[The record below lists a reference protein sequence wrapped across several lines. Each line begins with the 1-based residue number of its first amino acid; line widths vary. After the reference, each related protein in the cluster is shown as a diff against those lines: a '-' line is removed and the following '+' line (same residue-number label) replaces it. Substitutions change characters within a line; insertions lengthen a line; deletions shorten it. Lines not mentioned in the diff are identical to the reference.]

1 MKSKYTNPQRR
12 ALLRGAWVSAASLGL
27 GGCAAST
34 GAGAGAASTQAADP
48 WARARGIVD
57 AFRTPLA
64 FRKQDFPITAYGA
77 VPCKAIMV
85 AGYTG
90 HHEPGQ
96 VSTPAP
102 GAPDCYAAIAAAI
115 GAASAAGGGRVVIPA
130 GNWLVKGPIVLK
142 SNVNVHLAR
151 GAHVYFS
158 NDPDDFA
165 KYGDY
170 DCGANGKLT
179 LSRWQSNDCLNYSPL
194 VYAFNQ
200 TNIALTGED
209 WTSILDGQGGVPRAN
224 GDTWWDWKGK
234 RKAGP
239 NQQQAQTV
247 VNPLNPTSVLAVAPG
262 LSPAQVALLEGKD
275 DKWRTDEAYLPTLS
289 EAGVPVA
296 KRVFGRGHYLRPCMV
311 EFIGCTNVLL
321 QGYQLNQAPFWQHH
335 PVHCS
340 KLEIRG
346 VHMDSMGPNSDGFD
360 PEACD
365 TVLVDGCT
373 FNSGDDCIA
382 IKAGKNR
389 DTGFGPTRNVVIQHC
404 VMNSGHGGVTL
415 GSEMSGGIEHV
426 YAQDIEFRN
435 THWATDS
442 LNTAIRM
449 KTNMNRGGFLRHF
462 YVRNVTMPNGVNLK
476 PQTYTPLPG
485 SPIPKN
491 AIGSSAGAVITID
504 CDYAPTADNVRTR
517 PPVVENVHISG
528 VRVGNV
534 KTKDGAFSCYQAI
547 LLLGPVAFD
556 YNGEKPA
563 EILPI
568 RDVTITDCDFGT
580 PVNAAQPV
588 YVYNVK
594 NVKLTN
600 VKIGGKVVDTV
611 FST

>member
-1 MKSKYTNPQRR
+1 MKSKQINPQRR
-12 ALLRGAWVSAASLGL
+12 TLLRAASVSAAGL
-27 GGCAAST
+27 TVGGCAA
-34 GAGAGAASTQAADP
+34 AGAGATSPAGDP
-48 WARARGIVD
+48 WARAQAIVD
-57 AFRTPLA
+57 SFRKPLA

-77 VPCKAIMV
+77 APCRTMKVTGFV
-85 AGYTG
+85 A
-90 HHEPGQ
+90 HHESGEL
-96 VSTPAP
+96 STPAA

-115 GAASAAGGGRVVIPA
+115 AACSAAGGGRVVIPA

-142 SNVNVHLAR
+142 SNVNVHLAK

-158 NDPDDFA
+158 NDPEDFA

-170 DCGANGKLT
+170 DCGANGKLVI
-179 LSRWQSNDCLNYSPL
+179 SRWQSNDCLNYSPL
-194 VYAFNQ
+194 VYAYGQ

-209 WTSILDGQGGVPRAN
+209 WTSILDGQGGVPRQN
-224 GDTWWDWKGK
+224 GDMRGDTWWDWKGK

-239 NQQQAQTV
+239 NQQQAQNV
-247 VNPLNPTSVLAVAPG
+247 VNPLNPKSVTSMAPG
-262 LSPAQVALLEGKD
+262 LNPAQVALMEGKD
-275 DKWRTDEAYLPTLS
+275 DKWRTDEGYLPTLS
-289 EAGVPVA
+289 EAGVPAA
-296 KRVFGRGHYLRPCMV
+296 KRVFGRGHYLRPCMI

-321 QGYQLNQAPFWQHH
+321 QGYQVNQSPFWQHH
-335 PVHCS
+335 PVNCS

-360 PEACD
+360 PEACN

-382 IKAGKNR
+382 IKAGKNL
-389 DTGFGPTRNVVIQHC
+389 DTQFGPTQNVVIQNC
-404 VMNSGHGGVTL
+404 IMNSGHGGVTL
-415 GSEMSGGIEHV
+415 GSEMSGGIQHV
-426 YAQDIEFRN
+426 YAQNIEFRN
-435 THWATDS
+435 AHWATDP

-462 YVRNVTMPNGVNLK
+462 YVRNVTIPNGVSLK
-476 PQTYTPLPG
+476 PNYYTPLPG

-491 AIGSSAGAVITID
+491 AVGSSAGAVVTID

-528 VRVGNV
+528 VKVGNV
-534 KTKDGAFSCYQAI
+534 KNKDGSFSCFQAL

-556 YNGEKPA
+556 YNGPQGA

-580 PVNAAQPV
+580 PVNSAQPV
-588 YVYNVK
+588 YLYNVR

-600 VKIGGKVVDTV
+600 VTIAGKLHNTTL
-611 FST
+611 SA

>member
-1 MKSKYTNPQRR
+1 MKTRQINSQRR
-12 ALLRGAWVSAASLGL
+12 MLL
-27 GGCAAST
+27 
-34 GAGAGAASTQAADP
+34 GAASASVASLTVAGPALAAKQAKASAKADP
-48 WARARGIVD
+48 WARARSIVD
-57 AFRTPLA
+57 QFKKPLV
-64 FRKQDFPITAYGA
+64 FPKRDFVITSYGA
-77 VPCKAIMV
+77 EPCEAVMV
-85 AGYTG
+85 TGYVA
-90 HHEPGQ
+90 HHEEGK

-102 GAPDCYAAIAAAI
+102 GAKDCYAAIAAAI
-115 GAASAAGGGRVVIPA
+115 AACSAAGGGRVLIPA

-142 SNVNVHLAR
+142 SNVNVHLAK

-170 DCGANGKLT
+170 DCGANGKLVI
-179 LSRWQSNDCLNYSPL
+179 SRWQSNDCLNYSPM
-194 VYAFNQ
+194 VYAYGQ

-209 WTSILDGQGGVPRAN
+209 WTSIIDGQGGVPRAD
-224 GDTWWDWKGK
+224 GETWWDWKGK
-234 RKAGP
+234 AKGRDPKRSQIA
-239 NQQQAQTV
+239 
-247 VNPLNPTSVLAVAPG
+247 VNPLTPKSIKDIAPN
-262 LSPAQVALLEGKD
+262 LTPAQVALMEGKD

-296 KRVFGRGHYLRPCMV
+296 KRIFGRGHYLRPCMV
-311 EFIGCTNVLL
+311 EFIGCTKVLL

-335 PVHCS
+335 PVNCS
-340 KLEIRG
+340 KVEIRG

-360 PEACD
+360 PEACN
-365 TVLVDGCT
+365 TVLIENCT

-382 IKAGKNR
+382 IKAGKNL
-389 DTGFGPTRNVVIQHC
+389 DTQFGPTQNVVVQKC

-415 GSEMSGGIEHV
+415 GSEMSGGIQHV

-435 THWATDS
+435 EHWATDP
-442 LNTAIRM
+442 LNTAIRL

-476 PQTYTPLPG
+476 PQVYNPLPG
-485 SPIPKN
+485 SPIPPKTV
-491 AIGSSAGAVITID
+491 GSSAGAVVTFD

-517 PPVVENVHISG
+517 PPIVENVHISG
-528 VRVGNV
+528 VKVGNV
-534 KTKDGAFSCYQAI
+534 ATPDGPRSCYQAI

-580 PVNAAQPV
+580 PVNAAQPWFI
-588 YVYNVK
+588 YNVR
-594 NVKLTN
+594 NVKLSN
-600 VKIGGKVVDTV
+600 VKIADKVYNT
-611 FST
+611 TLQA

>member
-1 MKSKYTNPQRR
+1 MKTRQINSQRR
-12 ALLRGAWVSAASLGL
+12 SLL
-27 GGCAAST
+27 CAASASVAGLTVAGPALAAT
-34 GAGAGAASTQAADP
+34 GGNDP
-48 WARARGIVD
+48 WARAQGIID
-57 AFRTPLA
+57 Q
-64 FRKQDFPITAYGA
+64 FRKPLVFPKRDFPITAYGA
-77 VPCKAIMV
+77 EACEAIMV
-85 AGYTG
+85 TGYVA
-90 HHEPGQ
+90 HHEEGKL
-96 VSTPAP
+96 STPAP
-102 GAPDCYAAIAAAI
+102 GAKDCYAAIAAAI
-115 GAASAAGGGRVVIPA
+115 AACNAAGGGRVVIPA

-142 SNVNVHLAR
+142 SNVNVHLAK

-170 DCGANGKLT
+170 DCGPNGKLVI
-179 LSRWQSNDCLNYSPL
+179 SRWQSNDVLNYSPL
-194 VYAFNQ
+194 VYAFGQ

-209 WTSILDGQGGVPRAN
+209 WTSILDGQGGVPQAN

-239 NQQQAQTV
+239 RQHEAQTA
-247 VNPLNPTSVLAVAPG
+247 VNPANPTSIRQVAPHLG
-262 LSPAQVALLEGKD
+262 PAQVALMEGKD

-296 KRVFGRGHYLRPCMV
+296 RRIFGRGHYLRPCMV

-321 QGYQLNQAPFWQHH
+321 QGYQLNQSPFWQHH
-335 PVHCS
+335 PVNCS

-365 TVLVDGCT
+365 TVLVQDCT

-389 DTGFGPTRNVVIQHC
+389 DTQFGPTQNVVIQKC

-415 GSEMSGGIEHV
+415 GSEMSGGIQHV

-435 THWATDS
+435 EHWATDP

-462 YVRNVTMPNGVNLK
+462 YVRNVSMPNGVNLK
-476 PQTYTPLPG
+476 PQVYNPLPG
-485 SPIPKN
+485 SPIPPKSV
-491 AIGSSAGAVITID
+491 GSSAGAVVTID

-517 PPVVENVHISG
+517 PPIVENIHISG

-534 KTKDGAFSCYQAI
+534 ATPDGPRSCYQAL

-556 YNGEKPA
+556 YNGAQPA

-580 PVNAAQPV
+580 PVNAAQPWF
-588 YVYNVK
+588 VYNVR
-594 NVKLTN
+594 NVKLRN
-600 VKIGGKVVDTV
+600 VKIAGKVYNT
-611 FST
+611 TLQA

>member
-1 MKSKYTNPQRR
+1 MKLKQMNPQRR
-12 ALLRGAWVSAASLGL
+12 TLLRAASVSAAGL
-27 GGCAAST
+27 TMGACALPR
-34 GAGAGAASTQAADP
+34 AGDSAAAGDP
-48 WARARGIVD
+48 WARAQRIVD
-57 AFRTPLA
+57 QFKTPIA
-64 FRKQDFPITAYGA
+64 FRKQDFVITAYGA
-77 VPCKAIMV
+77 APCRAIMV
-85 AGYTG
+85 KGYVE
-90 HHEPGQ
+90 HHEEGQ

-102 GAPDCYAAIAAAI
+102 GSPDCYAAIAAAI
-115 GAASAAGGGRVVIPA
+115 AACSAAGGGRVVIPA

-142 SNVNVHLAR
+142 SNVNVHLAK

-158 NDPDDFA
+158 NNPDDFA

-170 DCGANGKLT
+170 DCGPNGKLVI
-179 LSRWQSNDCLNYSPL
+179 SRWQSNDCLNYSPL
-194 VYAFNQ
+194 VYAYNQ

-209 WTSILDGQGGVPRAN
+209 WTSILDGQGGVPQAN

-234 RKAGP
+234 RKPGP
-239 NQQQAQTV
+239 NEQQAQTIA
-247 VNPLNPTSVLAVAPG
+247 NPLNPTSIRAVAPN
-262 LSPAQVALLEGKD
+262 LSAAQVALMEGKD

-289 EAGVPVA
+289 EAGVPVG

-321 QGYQLNQAPFWQHH
+321 QGYQLNQSPFWQHH
-335 PVHCS
+335 PVNCR

-382 IKAGKNR
+382 IKAGKNL
-389 DTGFGPTRNVVIQHC
+389 DTQFGPTQNVVIQNS

-415 GSEMSGGIEHV
+415 GSEMSGGIQHV
-426 YAQDIEFRN
+426 YAQNIEFRN
-435 THWATDS
+435 THWATNP

-462 YVRNVTMPNGVNLK
+462 YVRNVSMPNGVSLK
-476 PQTYTPLPG
+476 PQYYTPLPG
-485 SPIPKN
+485 SPIPPKSV
-491 AIGSSAGAVITID
+491 GSSAGAVVTID
-504 CDYAPTADNVRTR
+504 CDYAPTADNVRIR
-517 PPVVENVHISG
+517 PPVVEHVHISG
-528 VRVGNV
+528 VKVGNV
-534 KTKDGAFSCYQAI
+534 KTRDGVFSCFQAL
-547 LLLGPVAFD
+547 LLLGPVAYD
-556 YNGEKPA
+556 YNGDKPA

-580 PVNAAQPV
+580 PVNAAQPW
-588 YVYNVK
+588 YLYNVR

-600 VKIGGKVVDTV
+600 VTIGGKVHNTTL
-611 FST
+611 SA

>member
-1 MKSKYTNPQRR
+1 MTTKQINPQRR
-12 ALLRGAWVSAASLGL
+12 SLLRAATVSAAGL
-27 GGCAAST
+27 TVGGCAVARS
-34 GAGAGAASTQAADP
+34 GAGTGTTADAGKAWT
-48 WARARGIVD
+48 RAQGIID
-57 AFRTPLA
+57 SFKKPLV
-64 FRKQDFPITAYGA
+64 FRKQDFVITSYGA
-77 VPCKAIMV
+77 APCRTIEVTGFV
-85 AGYTG
+85 A
-90 HHEPGQ
+90 HHEPGKLG
-96 VSTPAP
+96 TPAP
-102 GAPDCYAAIAAAI
+102 DAPDCYAAIAAAI
-115 GAASAAGGGRVVIPA
+115 AACSAAGGGRVLIPA

-142 SNVNVHLAR
+142 SNVNVHLAK

-158 NDPDDFA
+158 TDPDDFA

-170 DCGANGKLT
+170 DCGANGKLVI
-179 LSRWQSNDCLNYSPL
+179 SRWQSNDCLNYSPL
-194 VYAFNQ
+194 VYAYGQ

-239 NQQQAQTV
+239 NQRQAQNV
-247 VNPLNPTSVLAVAPG
+247 VNPLNPTSVTAVAPG
-262 LSPAQVALLEGKD
+262 LDPAQVALMEGKD

-296 KRVFGRGHYLRPCMV
+296 KRVFGRGHYLRPCMI

-321 QGYQLNQAPFWQHH
+321 QGYQVNGSPFWLHH
-335 PVHCS
+335 PVNCS

-389 DTGFGPTRNVVIQHC
+389 DTQFGPTRNVVIQNC

-435 THWATDS
+435 THWATDP

-462 YVRNVTMPNGVNLK
+462 YVRNVTIPNGVNLK
-476 PQTYTPLPG
+476 PQYYTPLPG
-485 SPIPKN
+485 SPIPQKTV
-491 AIGSSAGAVITID
+491 GSSAGAVVTID

-528 VRVGNV
+528 VQVGNV
-534 KTKDGAFSCYQAI
+534 KTRDGAFSCFQAL
-547 LLLGPVAFD
+547 LLLGPVAYD
-556 YNGEKPA
+556 YNGPQGA
-563 EILPI
+563 QILPI
-568 RDVTITDCDFGT
+568 RNVTITDCDFGT
-580 PVNAAQPV
+580 PLNAAQPF
-588 YVYNVK
+588 YLYNVRD
-594 NVKLTN
+594 VKLAN
-600 VKIGGKVVDTV
+600 VTVGAKTYDTTL
-611 FST
+611 SA

>member
-1 MKSKYTNPQRR
+1 MTTNPINSHRR
-12 ALLRGAWVSAASLGL
+12 SLLRAASASVAGL
-27 GGCAAST
+27 SVGGPALAAKAPAKT
-34 GAGAGAASTQAADP
+34 DP
-48 WARARGIVD
+48 WARAQSIINQ
-57 AFRTPLA
+57 FKKPLS
-64 FRKQDFPITAYGA
+64 FPKRDFVITSYGA
-77 VPCKAIMV
+77 ESCEAINVSGYV
-85 AGYTG
+85 A
-90 HHEPGQ
+90 HHEEGK

-102 GAPDCYAAIAAAI
+102 GAKDSYAAIAAAI
-115 GAASAAGGGRVVIPA
+115 AACSAAGGGRVVIPA

-142 SNVNVHLAR
+142 SNVNVHLAK

-165 KYGDY
+165 KYGEY
-170 DCGANGKLT
+170 DCGPSGKLVI
-179 LSRWQSNDCLNYSPL
+179 SRWQSNDCLNYSPM
-194 VYAFNQ
+194 VYAYGQ

-209 WTSILDGQGGVPRAN
+209 WTSILDGQGGVPRAD
-224 GDTWWDWKGK
+224 GETWWDWKGK
-234 RKAGP
+234 AKGRDPKRSQIA
-239 NQQQAQTV
+239 
-247 VNPLNPTSVLAVAPG
+247 VNPLTPTSIKEIAPN
-262 LSPAQVALLEGKD
+262 LTAAQVALMEGKD
-275 DKWRTDEAYLPTLS
+275 DKWRTDEAFLPTLS

-296 KRVFGRGHYLRPCMV
+296 KRIFGRGHYLRPCMV

-335 PVHCS
+335 PVNCS

-360 PEACD
+360 PEACN
-365 TVLVDGCT
+365 TVLVENCT

-382 IKAGKNR
+382 IKAGKNL
-389 DTGFGPTRNVVIQHC
+389 DTQFGPTQNVVIQKC

-415 GSEMSGGIEHV
+415 GSEMSGGIQHV

-435 THWATDS
+435 EHWATDP
-442 LNTAIRM
+442 LNTAIRL

-476 PQTYTPLPG
+476 PQVYNPLPG
-485 SPIPKN
+485 SPIPPKTV
-491 AIGSSAGAVITID
+491 GSSAGAVVTFD

-517 PPVVENVHISG
+517 PPIVEDVHISG

-534 KTKDGAFSCYQAI
+534 ATPDGPRSCYQAL

-568 RDVTITDCDFGT
+568 RNVTITDCDFGT
-580 PVNAAQPV
+580 PVNAAQPWFI
-588 YVYNVK
+588 YNVR
-594 NVKLTN
+594 NVKLSN
-600 VKIGGKVVDTV
+600 VKIAGKVYNT
-611 FST
+611 TLQA

>member
-1 MKSKYTNPQRR
+1 
-12 ALLRGAWVSAASLGL
+12 
-27 GGCAAST
+27 
-34 GAGAGAASTQAADP
+34 
-48 WARARGIVD
+48 
-57 AFRTPLA
+57 
-64 FRKQDFPITAYGA
+64 
-77 VPCKAIMV
+77 
-85 AGYTG
+85 
-90 HHEPGQ
+90 
-96 VSTPAP
+96 
-102 GAPDCYAAIAAAI
+102 
-115 GAASAAGGGRVVIPA
+115 VIPA

-142 SNVNVHLAR
+142 SNVNVHLAK

-170 DCGANGKLT
+170 DCGPNGRLV
-179 LSRWQSNDCLNYSPL
+179 LSRWQSNDCLNYSPM
-194 VYAFNQ
+194 VYAYGQ

-209 WTSILDGQGGVPRAN
+209 WTSIIDGQGGVPQAN

-239 NQQQAQTV
+239 RQHEAQTI
-247 VNPLNPTSVLAVAPG
+247 VNPRTPTSIKEIAPN
-262 LSPAQVALLEGKD
+262 LSPAQVALMEGKD

-296 KRVFGRGHYLRPCMV
+296 KRIFGRGHYLRPCMV

-335 PVHCS
+335 PVNCS
-340 KLEIRG
+340 KVEIRG

-360 PEACD
+360 PEACN
-365 TVLVDGCT
+365 TVLIENCT

-382 IKAGKNR
+382 IKAGKNL
-389 DTGFGPTRNVVIQHC
+389 DTQFGPTQNVVVQKC

-415 GSEMSGGIEHV
+415 GSEMSGGIQHV

-435 THWATDS
+435 EHWATDP
-442 LNTAIRM
+442 LNTAIRL

-476 PQTYTPLPG
+476 PQVYNPLPG
-485 SPIPKN
+485 SPIPPKTV
-491 AIGSSAGAVITID
+491 GSSAGAVVTFD

-528 VRVGNV
+528 VKVGNV
-534 KTKDGAFSCYQAI
+534 ATPDGPRSCYQAI

-580 PVNAAQPV
+580 PVNAAQPWFI
-588 YVYNVK
+588 YNVR
-594 NVKLTN
+594 NVKLSN
-600 VKIGGKVVDTV
+600 VKIADKVYNT
-611 FST
+611 TLQA